1 SRPAA
6 DRVSANPQAPGPCP
20 PAGEVVDRDRALLLQ
35 RDLDHHARAPTGRE
49 RAVPAHS
56 ARPAQSVRPRRVV
69 VPDKRHAGDG
79 LGGNPAGHQ
88 RSRPACLRPARRAMV
103 DRHDQERLREAL
115 DRDIRIGGTM
125 STLLGFAI
133 MFAFVCVVIAMA
145 FCTVR
150 LLIGPSAQD
159 RVLALDTLW
168 MCAMLLAL
176 MLGIRYGSQVYFEA
190 AMLIVLVGF
199 ASTVALAK
207 FLMRGEIIE

>member
-1 SRPAA
+1 
-6 DRVSANPQAPGPCP
+6 
-20 PAGEVVDRDRALLLQ
+20 
-35 RDLDHHARAPTGRE
+35 
-49 RAVPAHS
+49 
-56 ARPAQSVRPRRVV
+56 
-69 VPDKRHAGDG
+69 
-79 LGGNPAGHQ
+79 
-88 RSRPACLRPARRAMV
+88 
-103 DRHDQERLREAL
+103 
-115 DRDIRIGGTM
+115 M